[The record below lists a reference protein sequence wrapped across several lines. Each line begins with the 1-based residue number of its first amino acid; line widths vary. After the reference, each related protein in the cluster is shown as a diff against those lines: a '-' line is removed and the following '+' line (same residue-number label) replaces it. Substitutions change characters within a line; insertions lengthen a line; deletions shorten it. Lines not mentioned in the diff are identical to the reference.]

1 MKISTST
8 IGLMLGLL
16 GGTLLLAGCPNRTG
30 VAPQT
35 AATIK
40 ASELPSDAPAL
51 VQYADGELA
60 KLTRSSME
68 NALVA
73 VDKLLA
79 KEATSF
85 DGAWRG
91 ARACAFLAEEF
102 TKETARQ
109 ARIYFAERGV
119 QYAQTAISAQSSRVE
134 GHYWLGINQGLLA
147 TSKHGIRLAPR
158 VREAA
163 EAAIKL
169 DERYDFAGPLR
180 LLGTFF
186 AQAPP
191 ELSKGDVEQGVR
203 ILHRAVELAPE
214 YPQNLLHLADALVKD
229 DKFDEAVKYYD
240 QVIAAP
246 SDPRWAPRLAAWKR
260 VAEAGKRDASKR
272 KGGGSPF

>member
-8 IGLMLGLL
+8 MVVGLL
-16 GGTLLLAGCPNRTG
+16 GGTLLLAGCPNRIG
-30 VAPQT
+30 VAPQS

-40 ASELPSDAPAL
+40 VSELPAEAPAL

-60 KLTRSSME
+60 KLTRPAME

-73 VDKLLA
+73 VDKLLS
-79 KEATSF
+79 KERTSF

-102 TKETARQ
+102 PKQTARL

-119 QYAQTAISAQSSRVE
+119 QYAQTAITAQASRVE

-203 ILHRAVELAPE
+203 LLHRAIELAPE
-214 YPQNLLHLADALVKD
+214 YPQNHLHLADALVKD
-229 DKFDEAVKYYD
+229 DKFDEAVKSYE
-240 QVIAAP
+240 QVLAAP
-246 SDPRWAPRLAAWKR
+246 SDPRWAPRLQAWKR
-260 VAEAGKRDASKR
+260 AAEEGKRDASKR
-272 KGGGSPF
+272 RGGGSPF